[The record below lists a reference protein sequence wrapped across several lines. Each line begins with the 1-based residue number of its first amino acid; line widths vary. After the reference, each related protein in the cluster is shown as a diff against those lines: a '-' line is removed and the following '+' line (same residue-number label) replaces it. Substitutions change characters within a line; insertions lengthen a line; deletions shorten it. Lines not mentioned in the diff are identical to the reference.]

1 MKQSVRFEPAGLE
14 EPVYPGD
21 TLLDVAL
28 AARIAL
34 EHECGGNCACTTC
47 HVIISGGAEYLT
59 PPEQVELDRL
69 EEAEA
74 RCSQSRLACQAI
86 IRLTAEEFT
95 ISAFIAGETAATA
108 QKEC

>member
-1 MKQSVRFEPAGLE
+1 MKQLVRFEPCGID

-21 TLLDVAL
+21 TLLDAAL
-28 AARIAL
+28 AGHVGL

-47 HVIISGGAEYLT
+47 HVIVSEGAEYLT

-74 RCSQSRLACQAI
+74 RCWGSRLACQAI
-86 IRLTAEEFT
+86 VRRTTEEFI
-95 ISAFIAGETAATA
+95 ISARIAGETAATA